1 MMRDP
6 LESLSNLDLVS
17 ILVLFELLGVI
28 ANMICGLLPDV
39 TVSWIVHNL
48 GSSGLGLVNVELVN
62 IFIRGRLNGDLESK
76 LRVLLRKVVEL
87 SEYRVH
93 R

>member
-1 MMRDP
+1 MMSDP

-17 ILVLFELLGVI
+17 ILVLFDLLGVL
-28 ANMICGLLPDV
+28 ANMISGLLPDV
-39 TVSWIVHNL
+39 TVSGIVHNL

-62 IFIRGRLNGDLESK
+62 IFIRGRLNGDLKSK